1 MKLLG
6 APLLIVLVTAGAHG
20 QSLSPE
26 RILVKALKQVA
37 FVFTFLCAG
46 TTGLLAQAS
55 ASLSSR
61 DVVVRGHHL
70 AFHVMPG
77 RAPVLVLD
85 AGGGADSTYWNSIIP
100 ELAKRIGSEIITYDR
115 AGLGASDEVPP
126 PFRMEDAVTDLESGL
141 TQLGAT
147 RDLVLIPHSFAGSIA
162 TYLAIR
168 HPDWIAGA
176 VLVDT
181 NVPDFFT
188 DGEVAR
194 MAPIIQPL
202 VAAELAAHP
211 DKKTRTLEAIT
222 EAYVETSH
230 DFHKVI
236 WPASVPCEVIVSE
249 KTPFPPDMKLDSK
262 NWKDA
267 HTAFANK
274 ACHGKLIVAE
284 GSSHDIAHDR
294 PEVIIRAAG
303 NLVDK
308 LRSAARK

>member
-1 MKLLG
+1 M
-6 APLLIVLVTAGAHG
+6 
-20 QSLSPE
+20 
-26 RILVKALKQVA
+26 VKALKQVA
-37 FVFTFLCAG
+37 LVVTFLCAG
-46 TTGLLAQAS
+46 AIGPLAQAPVTM
-55 ASLSSR
+55 SSR
-61 DVVVRGHHL
+61 NVLVHGHHL

-77 RAPVLVLD
+77 HLPVLVLD

-100 ELAKRIGSEIITYDR
+100 ELAKRTDSEIITYDR

-141 TQLGAT
+141 EQLGAT

-168 HPDWIAGA
+168 HPNWISGA
-176 VLVDT
+176 ILVDT

-188 DGEVAR
+188 NEEIAHL
-194 MAPIIQPL
+194 APIIQPM

-230 DFHKVI
+230 DFYKAI
-236 WPASVPCEVIVSE
+236 WPTSIPCEVIVSE
-249 KTPFPPDMKLDSK
+249 GTPFPPEMKLDSK

-267 HTAFANK
+267 HVAFANK
-274 ACHGKLIVAE
+274 ACDRKLLLAN

-294 PEVIIRAAG
+294 PEVIIEATGR
-303 NLVDK
+303 LVDR
-308 LRSAARK
+308 LRSAKRK